1 MYMYIC
7 IHIYMC
13 ICVYMYI
20 HRGSLDLQ
28 RTPPNLDES
37 ETKTGKEQ
45 ELIRP
50 LKCISFP
57 NNKIIATMKF

>member
-1 MYMYIC
+1 MY
-7 IHIYMC
+7 
-13 ICVYMYI
+13 ICVYMCVYIYI
-20 HRGSLDLQ
+20 HRGSPDLQ
-28 RTPPNLDES
+28 RTPPKLDES

-50 LKCISFP
+50 LQCILFP